1 MKVDPMRNPLCA
13 LALAACL
20 LPLSACSDDPPP
32 VEKKETARAVTVAE
46 VTLRPISGRASAT
59 GLLVP
64 REEAAV
70 GVELSGFRVK
80 SVLVE
85 EGAQVKAG
93 QPLALLD
100 DTLLRARV
108 AQARA
113 TYEQERSQ
121 AARVAGLEGSG
132 VLSDEEIA
140 LRHSQAAVAKAQLDD
155 LNAQAARMTVRA
167 PVSGLVIERN
177 VRPGAVSGGGDP
189 MFRIARDG
197 LIELDAEVP
206 EDALATIEEGTPAQV
221 TLPGGETFAGEVR
234 LISPRIDPQT
244 KLGRVRVR
252 LPVDPALRAGGFAS
266 ASFQREAQPVPAVP
280 EKAVQFEASG
290 PLVTVIDADNRAKR
304 MSIRTGARA
313 DGYVELVEGPPVGTR
328 VALGGGAF
336 LLDGDLVDPVA
347 ASGEAA
353 KAQEK
358 PKANTDAPDAAAT
371 PPAEPDKTGS

>member
-1 MKVDPMRNPLCA
+1 MRNPLCA

-46 VTLRPISGRASAT
+46 VTLRPISGRATAT

-252 LPVDPALRAGGFAS
+252 LPVDPSLRAGGFAS

-290 PLVTVIDADNRAKR
+290 PLVTVIDADNRAER
-304 MSIRTGARA
+304 MSVRTGARA

-358 PKANTDAPDAAAT
+358 PKAKADAPDAAAT
-371 PPAEPDKTGS
+371 PPADPDKSGS